1 MKRNLCFYLILL
13 TLISCGQESSETTS
27 APRTTSQVGI
37 IASCTTKA
45 QAVELA
51 EAEGLSFRV
60 INEKRKLI
68 EFMGIELSD
77 LAKKLP
83 RAKLKEN
90 HIYSE
95 VLIQGDFQAQNV
107 ANDEYF
113 GPHNPTVLRGAN
125 SESRFPHLAQ
135 INSLGLTHLGEGAVI
150 AIIDTGVYY
159 NHPHLSPNIL
169 TNPADAHGSSR
180 NFFDDDGNGYDDD
193 FVGWDFYNGDAFPID
208 DNGHGTHVAGLAA
221 STLMGVAPKAKI
233 LPIKVLS
240 ASGSGDLGT
249 ITAGILYALD
259 RGADIVNLSL
269 GGSSTNVITQEIQEL
284 INSVKLAS
292 ARNTLLVAAA
302 GNGGNDGRGDCN
314 DEQNVYPANIQESNV
329 LSVASVDAFNQ
340 LTSYSN
346 FGAGTVHVAAPG
358 GDTRTGALQST
369 AIAFCNGPCSQ
380 SNTPYVGNIGT
391 SMATPVVAGLAAVI
405 KATRPSMDPAQIK
418 AHILN
423 TATSEAT
430 LSGLIQSAGVI
441 DVARAINGL

>member
-1 MKRNLCFYLILL
+1 M
-13 TLISCGQESSETTS
+13 SCGQESSETNS
-27 APRTTSQVGI
+27 APRTLDQVGI
-37 IASCTTKA
+37 IASCTTRA

-51 EAEGLSFRV
+51 ETEGLQFRM

-68 EFMGIELSD
+68 EFVGMTESE

-83 RAKLKEN
+83 RAKLKAN
-90 HIYSE
+90 KIYSE

-107 ANDEYF
+107 ANDEFF
-113 GPHNPTVLRGAN
+113 GPHDPTVLRNAN
-125 SESRFPHLAQ
+125 SQSRFPHLAQ
-135 INSLGLTHLGEGAVI
+135 INSLGLTNLGDDVVI
-150 AIIDTGVYY
+150 AVIDTGVYY

-180 NFFDDDGNGYDDD
+180 NFFDDDGNGYADD

-221 STLMGVAPKAKI
+221 STLMGVAPRAKI

-240 ASGSGDLGT
+240 AAGSGDLGT
-249 ITAGILYALD
+249 ITAGILYAID
-259 RGADIVNLSL
+259 RGADVINLSL
-269 GGSSTNVITQEIQEL
+269 GGAATNVITQEIRDL
-284 INSVKLAS
+284 INSVQLANANNS
-292 ARNTLLVAAA
+292 LIVAAA

-314 DEQNVYPANIQESNV
+314 DEQNIYPANIQESNV
-329 LSVASVDAFNQ
+329 LSVASVDALNQ

-369 AIAFCNGPCSQ
+369 AIAFCNGPCDQ

-405 KATRPSMDPAQIK
+405 KATRTTMSAAQVR
-418 AHILN
+418 AHILS
-423 TATSEAT
+423 TATKEAN
-430 LSGLIQSAGVI
+430 LNGLVQSGGVV
-441 DVARAINGL
+441 DVARAISQL